1 MFSDISYDF
10 YYCNAYF
17 FYEKSQILKKYK
29 NYPLPSGKIFDLLAE
44 DYFIII
50 SGLIIKK
57 KIFDNIGYFN
67 PNFNII
73 GDFDFVMKM
82 SKDYKAH
89 SCTRQW
95 FFTDPIVIIFQ
106 N

>member
-1 MFSDISYDF
+1 MKKSDF
-10 YYCNAYF
+10 
-17 FYEKSQILKKYK
+17 EKIQ

-57 KIFDNIGYFN
+57 KFFDNIGYFN

-89 SCTRQW
+89 LY
-95 FFTDPIVIIFQ
+95 I
-106 N
+106 